1 MREYNHLTLM
11 DREKLFLLSS
21 QGYGQAMIAE
31 RIGFSQSAV
40 SRELRRN
47 RNKVSHVYEPFQ
59 ANLKASSRKVRGC
72 KIDKN
77 QQLKDHI
84 YSKLELGWSPDVISK
99 RLKLESGQAYVSHE
113 TIYQHIYQPA
123 QRKLKSYKLL
133 TRHKSKRGPRKT
145 YTAKDL
151 KMKDKISIHNRPPE
165 INDRASFGHWEGDLM
180 IGKNSKSQVLTL
192 QERKSRFLIIKKLPS
207 KNAVIVNAKITDL
220 GKNLKAVDK
229 IPFLTVTFDNGT
241 EFNEFKEL
249 QKTLGIGVY
258 FCDPYASWQKG
269 GIENANGIIRRTIP
283 KKSDF
288 NHYSD
293 RDIDDLMWNIN
304 TTPRKCLGYKTPY
317 EVIANEELVLSRLG
331 KPEITNYALAN

>member
-1 MREYNHLTLM
+1 MREYNHLTLE
-11 DREKLFLLSS
+11 DREKLILLSN

-31 RIGFSQSAV
+31 HIGFSQSAV

-47 RNKVSHVYEPFQ
+47 RNEASHIYEPFQ
-59 ANLKASSRKVRGC
+59 ANLKASSRKNRGC

-77 QQLKDHI
+77 QLLKDHI
-84 YSKLELGWSPDVISK
+84 YSKLELGWSPDVISN
-99 RLKLESGQAYVSHE
+99 RLKLEHGLTYVSHE
-113 TIYQHIYQPA
+113 TIYQHLYQPA
-123 QRKLKSYKLL
+123 QRKLKLYKLL
-133 TRHKSKRGPRKT
+133 TRHKSKRGPRKS
-145 YTAKDL
+145 YKAKAL
-151 KMKDKISIHNRPPE
+151 KLKDKVSIHDRPPE
-165 INDRASFGHWEGDLM
+165 INSRGTFGHWEGDLM
-180 IGKNSKSQVLTL
+180 IGKSSKSQVLTM
-192 QERKSRFLIIKKLPS
+192 QERKSRFVVISKLPS
-207 KNAVIVNAKITDL
+207 KNAIIVNAKITDL
-220 GKNLKAVDK
+220 GRNLKTVNK
-229 IPFLTVTFDNGT
+229 IPFLSVTFDNGT

-249 QKTLGIGVY
+249 QKALGIGVY